1 MMKKMKRIVAVLL
14 AGVMALTMLTA
25 CGSGG
30 GNFTQNATVEN
41 SVMDF
46 FVNGEINK
54 SENYK
59 DLSVQEIPANSPLI
73 SYFNTLASESIVE
86 VAKNPAL
93 YESSDAIE
101 EWISTCLADET
112 LAGYLSLRIVLPANS
127 ESATELIDENN
138 VALYFENILAI
149 LIYSMEM
156 NSADLEA
163 HIQVYQIGKGENA
176 YWVLYA
182 LGRQVPTSE
191 P

>member
-1 MMKKMKRIVAVLL
+1 MKKMKRLVAVLL

-25 CGSGG
+25 CGGGG
-30 GNFTQNATVEN
+30 GNFTQNTTVEN

-46 FVNGEINK
+46 FVKGEIN
-54 SENYK
+54 ENENFT

-73 SYFNTLASESIVE
+73 SYFNTLASKSIVE

-101 EWISTCLADET
+101 EWTSTCLADEN
-112 LAGYLSLRIVLPANS
+112 LAGYLSLRVVLPANS
-127 ESATELIDENN
+127 EDAAGLIDENN
-138 VALYFENILAI
+138 VALYFENILAL
-149 LIYSMEM
+149 LINSMKM
-156 NSADLEA
+156 NSAELEA
-163 HIQVYQIGKGENA
+163 HIQVYQIGKGEDA

-182 LGRQVPTSE
+182 LGRQAPTSE